1 MATAA
6 TNATGVDESRN
17 DGVRALAMY
26 EVEQTEADEVG
37 GRAGWSEEADVGA
50 RRTDGRHSNRHDT
63 IGLSHHPF
71 RRWGYDWP

>member
-37 GRAGWSEEADVGA
+37 GRAGWSEEADGGA
-50 RRTDGRHSNRHDT
+50 RWTEEGEGAILSPLESSRHNR
-63 IGLSHHPF
+63 SVASSF
-71 RRWGYDWP
+71 